1 MLTADGHLREYDVSE
16 DAEEPQQTI
25 NLARPAARDRSE
37 RASSSVSFG
46 LDDDDEEMVASSFC
60 FGTGDADW
68 GLLTL
73 FYVLRNGDIHA
84 LCPYLPKRS
93 CVVADRIGSCTQHA
107 LAELRRSAAVLRRLQ
122 GQALHRF
129 SAAG

>member
-25 NLARPAARDRSE
+25 NLVRPAARDRSE

-46 LDDDDEEMVASSFC
+46 LNDDDEELVASSFC

-73 FYVLRNGDIHA
+73 FYVMRSGDVHA

-93 CVVADRIGSCTQHA
+93 CVVVGGSQ
-107 LAELRRSAAVLRRLQ
+107 R
-122 GQALHRF
+122 
-129 SAAG
+129 